1 MPGGEGFSRGPA
13 NHFDARP
20 MTVSLS
26 IPQPV
31 QLAREG
37 PSDTKMRL
45 GWFSTWNSR
54 CGIAEYSK
62 YLLGEFNPERFDW
75 TVLASRNDV
84 LVAPDEKQVIRC
96 WSSSAGAAEPL
107 LNVVLKE
114 RFDVLVV
121 QFKIQVDFGFL
132 SLQQLEALIACC
144 HCAGTRVVL
153 ILHATDGAD
162 PAGNMVPFTRI
173 AQSLSTA
180 DRILVHS
187 QADVGRLRAFGVE
200 GGVELFPHGYLD
212 LGPQDQLAS
221 RQAHQ
226 LPREG
231 LIIGSHGF
239 LLPHKGIDKLISALK
254 LLRCNGTR
262 AKLLLVTALY
272 PTSASEGHLA
282 LCRALA
288 AEQGVA
294 DDVIF
299 ETRFLPREVS
309 LQLLAACDVIVYPYQ
324 ISSESVSGAIRL
336 GLASRRPVI
345 CSPQPIFS
353 DVSTVVRFLRGLT
366 PNDICEDLQELLS
379 NREGRERL
387 CTRQAEW
394 VEHHSWP
401 RVAQTL
407 QEILRQPTSNRTLQE
422 RNAWIGRYVADVFA
436 DRETSEYDAKNRIAA
451 VENDARVRIAA
462 VENDARARIAA
473 VENDARARIVSA
485 EQSCQHWQIIAEDG
499 QRQVQEIY
507 RSNSWRI
514 TRPLRGL
521 SRLPQLLRSTFV
533 KLRPLLQT
541 LSSPRK
547 PLQAAEPHKSE
558 LSLERASRIA
568 QLNLS
573 LRAQKIYLDLTRAYT
588 RNKLD

>member
-1 MPGGEGFSRGPA
+1 
-13 NHFDARP
+13 

-26 IPQPV
+26 RS
-31 QLAREG
+31 QLIRPAREG
-37 PSDTKMRL
+37 PSGEKTRL
-45 GWFSTWNSR
+45 GWFSTWNSK

-62 YLLGEFNPERFDW
+62 YLLGEFDPELFDW

-84 LVAPDEKQVIRC
+84 LVAPDEGQVIRC

-187 QADVGRLRAFGVE
+187 QADIGRLRAFGVE

-239 LLPHKGIDKLISALK
+239 LLPQKGIDKLISALT
-254 LLRCNGTR
+254 LLRANGTR

-272 PTSASEGHLA
+272 PISASEGHLA
-282 LCRALA
+282 LCRRLA

-309 LQLLAACDVIVYPYQ
+309 LRLLAACDVIVYPYQ

-336 GLASRRPVI
+336 GLASRRPVM

-353 DVSTVVRFLRGLT
+353 DVSTVVHFLRGLT
-366 PNDICEDLQELLS
+366 PNDICEDLQEFLS
-379 NREGRERL
+379 DKDGRERL
-387 CTRQAEW
+387 CARQAEW
-394 VEHHSWP
+394 VEQHSWP

-407 QEILRQPTSNRTLQE
+407 QEILRQPISNRALREGNT
-422 RNAWIGRYVADVFA
+422 WIGRYVADVFA
-436 DRETSEYDAKNRIAA
+436 DREASEYDARNRIAA
-451 VENDARVRIAA
+451 VENDARAWIAA
-462 VENDARARIAA
+462 VESDARARIAA
-473 VENDARARIVSA
+473 VENDAHARIVSA
-485 EQSCQHWQIIAEDG
+485 EQSSQHWHTVAEDAQRQVEDA
-499 QRQVQEIY
+499 QRQVQEVY
-507 RSNSWRI
+507 RSSSWRI

-521 SRLPQLLRSTFV
+521 SRFLRLLRSASV
-533 KLRPLLQT
+533 KLGPLLQR
-541 LSSPRK
+541 LASPRK
-547 PLQAAEPHKSE
+547 PLQAAAPQKSE
-558 LSLERASRIA
+558 LSPERASRIA
-568 QLNLS
+568 QLTLS
-573 LRAQKIYLDLTRAYT
+573 LREQKIYLDLARAYT